1 MLHLQV
7 NCNKV
12 RRNPLMRDPNSPH
25 APKRLANGCWRVLG
39 ETLPSCSLITVL
51 MWGFKNCKTPEEK
64 EFFFWEIADHY
75 WNQDPDDMK
84 FAKHRWAKDLIYH
97 CCRERYLAAGGAASS
112 GKSYVLAGWA
122 VINWLCA
129 PDETMVLLTSTDLK
143 GARNRIWGDVLNLIR
158 AIPDAPCKI
167 RDAVGQIVYADGI
180 TLNDKAGLKLIAAD
194 KAQSRDKVGKMIGI
208 KSRRLILVADELSDI
223 SENVQTAYVG
233 NLANTG
239 EVHNQM
245 IGLSNPS
252 SKIDPFGV
260 FCEPRNGWDTVN
272 PEIDTTWRTKLNGLF
287 IRLDAE
293 DSPNFD
299 EDPPADCDVG
309 PFPYLPT
316 REKIADY
323 LDSMGIPEE
332 EGRKTRSFMRFFKAV
347 FFDSDSDDT
356 YFTEADI
363 VRAGATASASLK
375 KPVRIAGIDLSAA
388 NGGDKTVFCYGEV
401 GYDEYGQHS
410 IQVLGL
416 ESVYADQTNKIDPPS
431 LQIAE
436 KIKNLIKKHKID
448 IENVALDASGLGNP
462 ICDVLQLQ
470 LNSNAFLRVQFGGK
484 ASDRRIK
491 NDSRVLARDRYKN
504 RASELFFIGKQY
516 LLGRQIYGVPPVI
529 IKQLTNRGYEMTKG
543 LSGMMLSVEPKG
555 KFRSRFGSSPDEQ
568 DAFLVLIEMARTRHG
583 FTPSDP
589 VPERKANTI
598 ARWLDPKVSIRR
610 KFDPSALGHQ
620 AHLTGA

>member
-1 MLHLQV
+1 M
-7 NCNKV
+7 
-12 RRNPLMRDPNSPH
+12 
-25 APKRLANGCWRVLG
+25 LG

-51 MWGFKNCKTPEEK
+51 MWAFKNCQSPEEK
-64 EFFFWEIADHY
+64 EFFFWEIAEHY
-75 WNQDPDDMK
+75 WNSDPEDKK
-84 FAKHRWAKDLIYH
+84 FAKHRWAKEIIHH
-97 CCRERYLAAGGAASS
+97 CCRERYFSIGGAASS
-112 GKSYVLAGWA
+112 GKSFVLAGWS
-122 VINWLCA
+122 VVNWLCA

-143 GARNRIWGDVLNLIR
+143 GARNRIWGDVLNLLR

-167 RDAVGQIVYADGI
+167 RDAVGQVVYSDG
-180 TLNDKAGLKLIAAD
+180 TMLNDKAGLKLIAAD

-208 KSRRLILVADELSDI
+208 KSKRLILVADELSDI

-260 FCEPRNGWDTVN
+260 FSEPRGGWQSVN
-272 PEIDTTWRTKLNGLF
+272 PEVDTSWRTKLNGLF

-299 EDPPADCDVG
+299 EEPPEDCDAG

-316 REKIADY
+316 YDKIHDY
-323 LDSMGIPEE
+323 LDSMGIPES
-332 EGRKTRSFMRFFKAV
+332 EGRKTRSFMRFFKAI
-347 FFDSDSDDT
+347 FFDSDGEDT
-356 YFTEADI
+356 YFTESDI
-363 VRAGATASASLK
+363 MRAGATSSTTLK
-375 KPVRIAGIDLSAA
+375 KPTRIAGVDLSAA

-410 IQVLGL
+410 IQVLGI
-416 ESVYADQTNKIDPPS
+416 ESLYADQTNKVDPPS

-436 KIKNLIKKHKID
+436 KIRGLLKKHKIE
-448 IENVALDASGLGNP
+448 IENLALDASGLGNP

-470 LNSNAFLRVQFGGK
+470 AGSNAFLRVQFGGA

-491 NDSRVLARDRYKN
+491 NDSKVTAKDRYKN

-516 LLGRQIYGVPPVI
+516 LLGRQIYNVPPVV
-529 IKQLTNRGYEMTKG
+529 IKQLTNRGYEMSKG
-543 LSGMMLSVEPKG
+543 LKGMMLAVEPKG
-555 KFRSRFGSSPDEQ
+555 RFKARFGGSPDEQ
-568 DAFLVLIEMARTRHG
+568 DAFLMLIEMARSRHG
-583 FTPSDP
+583 FIPSDP
-589 VPERKANTI
+589 VPERRANTM
-598 ARWLDPKVSIRR
+598 ATWQDPKLAIRR
-610 KFDPSALGHQ
+610 KFDPGALGHNP
-620 AHLTGA
+620 HLVGA